1 MQAKFARLSPLSG
14 KLFSH
19 FPMSNF
25 KKPLEQQSNFR
36 FCSSISD
43 DVWHPS
49 DESSAYEWWYFD
61 AVGDDGR
68 DALTI
73 IFLDNFIFSPRYNKF
88 CAKKPTNNEQ
98 QTTNKFPAIAFTY
111 YRDGKILYRAINEFS
126 GKDFSARTD
135 FPACQIGESRFDFE
149 ATPYGVRYLVNIEA
163 VLRGN
168 RRLSASLEWLVI
180 ERDFLPPTPETQPSH
195 FWNLA
200 APRADVTGK
209 ISVFAKNGNRQ
220 NQIQFRGTG
229 YHDHNQ
235 DARWLP
241 STVSQWQWGRAHFAE
256 ATAVFYRYCEKN
268 CAESLTKLFLIREND
283 FTVFSPSYAENAKRR
298 NVFGVKY
305 PKQLDFLTEKD
316 VLFSVKQSRVID
328 ASFFYLRFLSEM
340 ELDLGDGE
348 KHKTVGITEHLAP
361 RSLGWRPLDWLVNMR
376 IGRNG
381 RGAFLP

>member
-1 MQAKFARLSPLSG
+1 MADRKQPS
-14 KLFSH
+14 
-19 FPMSNF
+19 
-25 KKPLEQQSNFR
+25 EQKSNFR

-49 DESSAYEWWYFD
+49 NEHSAYEWWYFD
-61 AVGDDGR
+61 AVSDDGR
-68 DALTI
+68 DALTV

-88 CAKKPTNNEQ
+88 SARKAARDAPE
-98 QTTNKFPAIAFTY
+98 TTNRFPAIAFTY
-111 YRDGKILYRAINEFS
+111 YRDGKIRYRAINEFS
-126 GKDFSARTD
+126 ENDFSARTD
-135 FPACQIGESRFDFE
+135 FPACRIGESRFDFE
-149 ATPYGVRYLVNIEA
+149 ATPYGVRYLVNVEA

-180 ERDFLPPTPETQPSH
+180 ERDFMSPAPETETAH

-209 ISVFAKNGNRQ
+209 ISVFAKNGDRE

-241 STVSQWQWGRAHFAE
+241 ATVSQWQWGRAHFAD

-268 CAESLTKLFLIREND
+268 CAETVTKLFLIREND
-283 FTVFSPSYAENAKRR
+283 FAVFSPSYAENAKRR

-305 PKQLDFLTEKD
+305 PKHLDFLTEMD
-316 VLFSVKQSRVID
+316 VLLSVKQARVID

-348 KHKTVGITEHLAP
+348 KHQAFGITEHLAP
-361 RSLGWRPLDWLVNMR
+361 RSLGWRFLDWLVNMR